1 MTITSFV
8 CIKKISLLCLKTKF
22 RQARNRCKR
31 VSEDIKRAYS
41 ISTKYYNFLILYSK
55 TFWRI
60 AHRIL
65 NKHKS
70 VIPDL
75 LNVLEVLS
83 SASDQTKLLSDIFS
97 KNSSLRLGYF
107 FTVFS
112 LEIIRNCV
120 IFFDSQFG

>member
-1 MTITSFV
+1 MAITSFV

-22 RQARNRCKR
+22 RQVRNRCKS
-31 VSEDIKRAYS
+31 VLEDIKRAYS
-41 ISTKYYNFLILYSK
+41 ISIKYYNFLILYSI

-60 AHRIL
+60 AHSIL

-70 VIPDL
+70 VIPHL
-75 LNVLEVLS
+75 LNVLEVLP
-83 SASDQTKLLSDIFS
+83 SAFDQTKLLSDIFS
-97 KNSSLRLGYF
+97 KNSNLRLGYF